1 VTYIARDRRSESP
14 VPVHRL
20 GEPLP
25 IDWRPEL
32 IALDIDDTVVQHLG
46 SLPGVVVDAIERV
59 QDAGIRVTLAT
70 GRSSSTTFPIAR
82 AVGVDDLVVTS
93 NGCVLS
99 SVETRKTIEAV
110 TFDPT
115 DALAQLMELVPDAV
129 FAVEDLSGEFLTTHL
144 FDTGPLGLT
153 IRQVAIETLTAGPV
167 VRLVVRSES
176 ATTRGFAEVAQSL
189 GFHSVVFGIADVA
202 WMDVGPRGV
211 NKATMLQELCA
222 RRDIDPTKTIAIG
235 DSWNDVEMLEWSGL
249 GVAMGSASPKVAAHA
264 NLMTAPE
271 AGIGVAQ
278 ILNSIPI
285 D

>member
-1 VTYIARDRRSESP
+1 MAYVARDRRDESP
-14 VPVHRL
+14 VPVHQA

-46 SLPGVVVDAIERV
+46 SVPGVVVDAIERV
-59 QDAGIRVTLAT
+59 QDAGIKVTLAT

-82 AVGVDDLVVTS
+82 AVGIDDLVVTS

-99 SVETRKTIEAV
+99 SVETRKTLEAI

-115 DALAQLMELVPDAV
+115 QALTELMHLVPDAV
-129 FAVEDLSGEFLTTHL
+129 FAVEDLHGEFLTTHL

-153 IRQVAIETLTAGPV
+153 IRQVPIEDLSKDPV

-176 ATTRGFAEVAQSL
+176 QTTRGFAEVAQSL

-202 WMDVGPRGV
+202 WMDVGPKGV
-211 NKATMLQELCA
+211 NKATMLTEVCA
-222 RRDIDPTKTIAIG
+222 RRHVDPTRTIAIG
-235 DSWNDVEMLEWSGL
+235 DSWNDVEMLEWAGL

-278 ILNSIPI
+278 ILNSIPV
-285 D
+285 

>member
-1 VTYIARDRRSESP
+1 MTFTVRDRRSESP
-14 VPVHRL
+14 VPLHQV

-59 QDAGIRVTLAT
+59 QEAGIRVTLAT

-82 AVGVDDLVVTS
+82 AVGVEDLVVTS
-93 NGCVLS
+93 NGCVLAM
-99 SVETRKTIEAV
+99 VETRKTIEAI

-115 DALAQLMELVPDAV
+115 EALNKLMELVPDAV
-129 FAVEDLSGEFLTTHL
+129 FAVEDLRGEFLTTHL

-153 IRQVAIETLTAGPV
+153 IRQVPIEDLTKDPV

-176 ATTRGFAEVAQSL
+176 QTTGGFAEVAQAL

-202 WMDVGPRGV
+202 WMDVGPKGT
-211 NKATMLQELCA
+211 NKASMLQELCA
-222 RRDIDPTKTIAIG
+222 RRDVDPTKTIAIG
-235 DSWNDVEMLEWSGL
+235 DSWNDIEMLEWAGL
-249 GVAMGSASPKVAAHA
+249 GVAMGSSSPKVAAHA

-278 ILNSIPI
+278 ILNSIPV
-285 D
+285 

>member
-1 VTYIARDRRSESP
+1 MAYVARDRRDESP
-14 VPVHRL
+14 VPVHQA

-25 IDWRPEL
+25 IDWHPEL

-46 SLPGVVVDAIERV
+46 SVPGVVVDAIERV
-59 QDAGIRVTLAT
+59 QDAGIKVTLAT

-82 AVGVDDLVVTS
+82 AVGIDDLVVTS

-99 SVETRKTIEAV
+99 SVETRKTLEAI

-115 DALAQLMELVPDAV
+115 QALTELMHLVPDAV
-129 FAVEDLSGEFLTTHL
+129 FAVEDLHGEFLTTHL

-153 IRQVAIETLTAGPV
+153 IRQVPIEDLSKDPV

-176 ATTRGFAEVAQSL
+176 QTTRGFAEVAQSL

-202 WMDVGPRGV
+202 WMDVGPKGV
-211 NKATMLQELCA
+211 NKATMLTEVCA
-222 RRDIDPTKTIAIG
+222 RRHVDPTRTIAIG
-235 DSWNDVEMLEWSGL
+235 DSWNDVEMLEWAGL
-249 GVAMGSASPKVAAHA
+249 GVAMGSASAKVAAHA

-278 ILNSIPI
+278 ILNSIPV
-285 D
+285 

>member
-1 VTYIARDRRSESP
+1 MAYVARDRRDESP
-14 VPVHRL
+14 VPVHQA

-46 SLPGVVVDAIERV
+46 SVPGVVVDAIERV
-59 QDAGIRVTLAT
+59 QDAGIKVTLAT
-70 GRSSSTTFPIAR
+70 GRSSSTTFPVAR
-82 AVGVDDLVVTS
+82 AVGIDDLVVTS

-99 SVETRKTIEAV
+99 SVETRKTLEAI

-115 DALAQLMELVPDAV
+115 QALSELMHLVPDAV
-129 FAVEDLSGEFLTTHL
+129 FAVEDLHGEFLTTHL

-153 IRQVAIETLTAGPV
+153 IRQVPIEDLSKDPV
-167 VRLVVRSES
+167 VRLVVRSENQT
-176 ATTRGFAEVAQSL
+176 ARGFAEVAQSL

-202 WMDVGPRGV
+202 WMDVGPKGV
-211 NKATMLQELCA
+211 NKATMLTEVCA
-222 RRDIDPTKTIAIG
+222 RRNVDPTRTIAIG
-235 DSWNDVEMLEWSGL
+235 DSWNDIEMLEWAGL

-278 ILNSIPI
+278 ILNSIPV
-285 D
+285 